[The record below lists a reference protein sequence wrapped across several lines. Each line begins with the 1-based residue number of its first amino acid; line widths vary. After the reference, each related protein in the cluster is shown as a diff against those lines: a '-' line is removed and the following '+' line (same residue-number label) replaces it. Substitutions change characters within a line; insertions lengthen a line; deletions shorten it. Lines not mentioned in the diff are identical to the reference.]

1 MKIKAH
7 AVVMAGRVEPHAAV
21 EGLSVIPD
29 RGETASTVFYNGI
42 LLLAPH
48 GWSPSLSSVSPGN
61 LMATA
66 RRLSADIP
74 EGNPA
79 MVIKIPVI
87 ADQ

>member
-1 MKIKAH
+1 MRIKAH
-7 AVVMAGRVEPHAAV
+7 AVVMAGRVEPRGAV
-21 EGLSVIPD
+21 EGLTVIPD

-42 LLLAPH
+42 ILLAPH
-48 GWSPSLSSVSPGN
+48 GWTSSLRSVAPGD

-74 EGNPA
+74 VGEPA
-79 MVIKIPVI
+79 QVIKIPVI